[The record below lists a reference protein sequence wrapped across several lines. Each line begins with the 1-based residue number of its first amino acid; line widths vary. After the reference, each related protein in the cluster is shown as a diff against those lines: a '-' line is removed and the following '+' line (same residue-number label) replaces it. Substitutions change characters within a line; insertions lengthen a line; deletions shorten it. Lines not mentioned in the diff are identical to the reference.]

1 MAFEF
6 DPKKILDD
14 ITKNASDTIKDTANT
29 VGEIGNSAG
38 AAFQNTANAV
48 IGNINDGIEGYKQ
61 KREDARQAA
70 LNSAEA
76 KRQARIHKV
85 DDPRTLK
92 IIEQLGSSPL
102 PTTQDNIDKAKSTF
116 PIPFEQDILWIDAEF
131 DLRPSGIVV
140 TNKGVFIKSDAIV
153 FALPFDQD
161 KDTDNCSKLILV
173 PWEFFDPSVFSLTDK
188 ENYALTVD
196 EKCSQRFIAT
206 CQYLT
211 SIESII
217 EESYDVR
224 ADIEAHTINAAVVGA
239 AGIGAAEKAVFP
251 EQKAHIRNLGGHGE
265 MAEEANNLIDRFL
278 GFDAEVL
285 GRNNKKNGP
294 DRSVNGA
301 LIQTKYYNSA
311 RGTLESAFDANT
323 GQYRYIDT
331 NNNSAMQLE
340 VPRDQYDRV
349 VEGFKKKIEQG
360 KVPGV
365 TDPAEAERLVR
376 KGYLTYKQAV
386 NVTKPGTI
394 ESLTYDAATG
404 IVMCSC
410 ALGISFVAAAFNAY
424 RQTGDMEKSVQAG
437 IAAGVQVFGIS
448 FIQHMLISQIA
459 RTNATNALITPS
471 KFLVEKLGYKATQSL
486 VNAIRALSGKTAIY
500 GAAASNQLAK
510 IFRSN
515 AITTAL
521 TLAVFSVPETYNL
534 ANKKISSA
542 QYIKNMAGLTGSVLG
557 GAGGAVAAGATA
569 AKIAGA
575 AGTTVAPGIGTA
587 AGIVGGFVGGT
598 VSAMAINT
606 VGSIIY
612 EGDNVVIGRILNAY
626 ISCMAIEYVL
636 DEKELD
642 LLSDELDQLTIDDFK
657 RLFADFLSSENQE
670 SVLRCFLS
678 PLFET
683 VVNKRPF
690 FSLPSDSVID
700 NAFSDMLIN

>member
-394 ESLTYDAATG
+394 ESLTYDAVNGTIIASSAFGVTAMITFATSMWNG
-404 IVMCSC
+404 EDFEDAIKIATYSGLKVGGTAFITSILAAQLSKAGLNSALVGSSEAIVAMMGPKAS
-410 ALGISFVAAAFNAY
+410 AVLINAF
-424 RQTGDMEKSVQAG
+424 RVG
-437 IAAGVQVFGIS
+437 
-448 FIQHMLISQIA
+448 
-459 RTNATNALITPS
+459 S
-471 KFLVEKLGYKATQSL
+471 KP
-486 VNAIRALSGKTAIY
+486 IY
-500 GAAASNQLAK
+500 GAAAMKAAAKLLRSNTITAGITFVVLSSFDVAN
-510 IFRSN
+510 IFRGR
-515 AITTAL
+515 
-521 TLAVFSVPETYNL
+521 
-534 ANKKISSA
+534 ISGK
-542 QYIKNMAGLTGSVLG
+542 QLFKNMANTAATV
-557 GAGGAVAAGATA
+557 GAGT
-569 AKIAGA
+569 
-575 AGTTVAPGIGTA
+575 
-587 AGIVGGFVGGT
+587 GGWVPQF
-598 VSAMAINT
+598 
-606 VGSIIY
+606 
-612 EGDNVVIGRILNAY
+612 
-626 ISCMAIEYVL
+626 
-636 DEKELD
+636 
-642 LLSDELDQLTIDDFK
+642 
-657 RLFADFLSSENQE
+657 QE
-670 SVLRCFLS
+670 
-678 PLFET
+678 
-683 VVNKRPF
+683 
-690 FSLPSDSVID
+690 
-700 NAFSDMLIN
+700 